1 MKNVFFVFIIS
12 ISIFLIFSCNN
23 NSKKNKKQKLQ
34 NNLIANNV
42 IAKYEFELFPQVEEW
57 IKTLDKKIISQGIE
71 KSLSQKIKTY
81 NDDDSLMSIKSIKE
95 NLGILP
101 DTQLIEQENG
111 ELKTK
116 ITKNNLDINSIKSI
130 YFTEEWFYNQD
141 SSIFTKKILYY
152 SPVRYYHKFDTLK
165 YTKRWIYRIK
175 NNNFNKKTSKQI
187 AENIIYEV
195 DFDNDT
201 STTEIEGLDKK
212 QFVDILI
219 NNAINKKIKCYD
231 AMSTKELTV
240 EQINNELGNTTDTI
254 FVEDPETGEIS
265 TKIAPGIIDKSE
277 IKGLMFI
284 ENWYLDTVSF
294 NIRKEILGIAPIR
307 FVEKYFEDSEKPEIT
322 KKIPFVY
329 YFTNKKPNIF

>member
-1 MKNVFFVFIIS
+1 MKKIFFISAIIVSVFIIS
-12 ISIFLIFSCNN
+12 SCNT
-23 NSKKNKKQKLQ
+23 SKNKKQKLK
-34 NNLIANNV
+34 NNLIAKNV
-42 IAKYEFELFPQVEEW
+42 IASYEFDLYPEVSEW
-57 IKTLDKKIISQGIE
+57 IKTLDKKFVSIE
-71 KSLSQKIKTY
+71 IDKSLSQEIKTY
-81 NDDDSLMSIKSIKE
+81 NDDDNLMSVNSIKQ
-95 NLGILP
+95 NLGILT

-111 ELKTK
+111 EMKMNIIK
-116 ITKNNLDINSIKSI
+116 SDLDINSIKSL
-130 YFTEEWFYNQD
+130 YFKEKWFYNQD
-141 SSIFTKKILYY
+141 SSVFTKNIIWY
-152 SPVRYYHKFDTLK
+152 SPVRYYYKYDTIK

-175 NNNFNKKTSKQI
+175 NDNFNKKTSKQI
-187 AENIIYEV
+187 AKNIIYEV
-195 DFDNDT
+195 DFNVDT
-201 STTEIEGLDKK
+201 STTQIEGLDNK